1 MQHSERPQIENGAKI
16 MLVKTFLVSPHFQ
29 QKHKKLHFISGF
41 PFFRV
46 IVLLKLI
53 WAGPAIGAWHLLVK
67 IASSPFFARVEKM
80 KPEFI
85 CTTRPENCGA

>member
-1 MQHSERPQIENGAKI
+1 MESMLYTKRPQIENGAKI
-16 MLVKTFLVSPHFQ
+16 MLVKTFLASPHFQ

-41 PFFRV
+41 PSFRV
-46 IVLLKLI
+46 ILLKLI

-80 KPEFI
+80 KPEFMYYSS
-85 CTTRPENCGA
+85 